1 MSNRPLQN
9 VLWHLRE
16 LAAAEPATAATDRD
30 LLHRFVHH
38 HDEAAFA
45 ALVQRHG
52 PMVLSVCR
60 RVLHHAHDAEDA
72 CQAAFLVLARKAGS
86 IRKGDS
92 VGSWL
97 HGVAFRAA
105 ANLKRQ
111 VARRHARERPAVD
124 VPQAD
129 AGDVSWREVRAVLD
143 EELRRLPA
151 RYQAPLVLCYLEG
164 KTRDEA
170 AHELGWSQGTL
181 RGRLERARDLLRTRL
196 ARRGL
201 TLSAS
206 LLAAQLASDASAA
219 LSATQ
224 LVGVVQA
231 GVLIAVRDAPATGV
245 VSTRVLTLTREVI
258 RSMWIAKLKAPAG
271 ILLAVSLLG
280 IGAGLI
286 AGGALTARPAAADEP
301 TPRPGA
307 SPAADRSDPKEAAL
321 RQAAGPGQPGAAP
334 ELARQKAQSRLNLKY
349 LALAMHNYHDAH
361 GHLPA
366 PAIYG
371 GELPGGGGGPGGGMP
386 GGPVGGAAPGVP
398 MFPGAGS
405 TAPSPGGLPG
415 GSGAARGAPA
425 GVGRPGSPFGP
436 RPGIGGPPAAAKQGK
451 ALLSWRVAVLPFVG
465 ESELYQQFKL
475 DEPWDSPHNKKL
487 LTKIPKVYADPT
499 GKTRDRSATYYQ
511 VFVGPHAAFEKHEF
525 MRFPVSFPDGLSNT
539 LLIVEAANPVPWTKP
554 EDLHFA
560 PDEPIPELG
569 GPFPGL
575 FHAAFADG
583 TVCAIAKKIDP
594 GTLRNAIMRDDGQ
607 VVNVEPYTIP
617 ASRRTAALKEQND
630 LLREELRRQKIRLE
644 ELRKEA
650 NLLQEI
656 EDDAEV
662 RRLQKERQDLED
674 FLRRSRDEADR
685 LKEEIQRLK
694 RSSGKGSGDRDSK

>member
-16 LAAAEPATAATDRD
+16 LAAAEPATATDRE
-30 LLHRFVHH
+30 LLHRFVRH

-60 RVLHHAHDAEDA
+60 RVLRHAHDAEDA
-72 CQAAFLVLARKAGS
+72 CQAAFLILARKAGS

-111 VARRHARERPAVD
+111 VARRHAHERPAVD
-124 VPQAD
+124 VAQAD
-129 AGDVSWREVRAVLD
+129 AGEASWREVRAVLD

-170 AHELGWSQGTL
+170 AQELGWSHGTL
-181 RGRLERARDLLRTRL
+181 RGRLERARELLRTRL

-201 TLSAS
+201 ALSTS
-206 LLAAQLASDASAA
+206 LLATQLASDASAA
-219 LSATQ
+219 LPVTQ
-224 LVGVVQA
+224 WMGIVQA
-231 GVLIAVRDAPATGV
+231 GVRLAARDVPAAEV
-245 VSTRVLTLTREVI
+245 VSTRVLTLMREVM
-258 RSMWIAKLKAPAG
+258 RAMWIAQSRTSAA
-271 ILLAVSLLG
+271 ILVAVSLLG
-280 IGAGLI
+280 IGAGLV
-286 AGGALTARPAAADEP
+286 ASGALTARPVAADEP
-301 TPRPGA
+301 SPEPKA
-307 SPAADRSDPKEAAL
+307 SPAAGRSDPKEAAP
-321 RQAAGPGQPGAAP
+321 RQAAGVAQPGDAP

-349 LALAMHNYHDAH
+349 LTLAMHNYHDAY

-371 GELPGGGGGPGGGMP
+371 GGELPGGGEGPGGGP
-386 GGPVGGAAPGVP
+386 VGPVGGAAPGGPRVP
-398 MFPGAGS
+398 GMGAS
-405 TAPSPGGLPG
+405 APAPSGLRG
-415 GSGAARGAPA
+415 RSGAASGVAPT
-425 GVGRPGSPFGP
+425 VGRPGVPPGAG
-436 RPGIGGPPAAAKQGK
+436 PGIGGPPAAAKLGK
-451 ALLSWRVAVLPFVG
+451 ALLSWRVAILPFLG
-465 ESELYQQFKL
+465 EGELYQQFKL

-499 GKTRDRSATYYQ
+499 GKARDKSATYYQ

-525 MRFPVSFPDGLSNT
+525 MRFPASFPDGLSNT

-575 FHAAFADG
+575 FHSAFADG
-583 TVCAIAKKIDP
+583 AVCAISKKIDP

-607 VVNVEPYTIP
+607 VVNVEPYTVP
-617 ASRRTAALKEQND
+617 ASRRTAALREQND
-630 LLREELRRQKIRLE
+630 LLREELRRQKARVE
-644 ELRKEA
+644 ELQKEK
-650 NLLQEI
+650 NLLHEI

-662 RRLQKERQDLED
+662 RRLQQEKQDLED
-674 FLRRSRDEADR
+674 LLHKSRDEADQ
-685 LKEEIQRLK
+685 LKEEIRRLK
-694 RSSGKGSGDRDSK
+694 RSSGKGSRDRDSK